1 MITLFLLEI
10 PHFKTNNK
18 KICEQ
23 NNLFDASLL
32 FLQSQPKSITMNIQ
46 DYVRRFT
53 ECLQIQ
59 RYSPSSIKNYNS
71 NLFQFLTMA
80 SHKFASAEEIELAAI
95 EKYIFWK
102 IKKDNISAS
111 HQRIILASI
120 AKFYELV
127 IEKRMNLK
135 HIYPQRKE
143 HKLPNDLTFY
153 EVKKLIEVTQN
164 LKHKSIIMLL
174 YSSGLR
180 LSEVINLKIAD
191 IDSNSMTITIRQAKG
206 KKDRQVMLSEHFLI
220 CLRQYYTQYKPSY
233 YLFEGQNKIQYSGRS
248 IQQIVKQSALKSGI
262 NKQISPNILR
272 RNFATHLLET
282 GTDIRSIQEL
292 LGHFHLNTTK
302 VYIQITDVSKNKIKS
317 PLDRL

>member
-1 MITLFLLEI
+1 MREI
-10 PHFKTNNK
+10 PDFNTKNK
-18 KICEQ
+18 KTCSQ
-23 NNLFDASLL
+23 TNLFDASLL

-46 DYVRRFT
+46 DYLQSFT
-53 ECLQIQ
+53 ERLQIQ

-71 NLFQFLTMA
+71 NLFQFLTIA
-80 SHKFASAEEIELAAI
+80 FHKYPSAEEIEIAAI

-127 IEKRMNLK
+127 IEKRINLK
-135 HIYPQRKE
+135 HLYPQRKE
-143 HKLPNDLTFY
+143 HKLPNYLTFD
-153 EVKKLIEVTQN
+153 EVKKLIEVTHN

-174 YSSGLR
+174 YSGGLR
-180 LSEVINLKIAD
+180 LSEVINLKITD

-220 CLRQYYTQYKPSY
+220 YLRQYYIQYKPSY
-233 YLFEGQNKIQYSGRS
+233 YLFEGQNSLQYSGRS
-248 IQQIVKQSALKSGI
+248 IQQIVKESATKSGI
-262 NKQISPNILR
+262 NKIVSPHVLR
-272 RNFATHLLET
+272 HSFATHLLEA
-282 GTDIRSIQEL
+282 GTDIRYIQEL
-292 LGHFHLNTTK
+292 LGHNHLKTT
-302 VYIQITDVSKNKIKS
+302 QIYTHISDVAKNKIKS

>member
-1 MITLFLLEI
+1 
-10 PHFKTNNK
+10 
-18 KICEQ
+18 
-23 NNLFDASLL
+23 
-32 FLQSQPKSITMNIQ
+32 MNIQ
-46 DYVRRFT
+46 DYLQNFT
-53 ECLQIQ
+53 ERLQIQ

-71 NLFQFLTMA
+71 NLFQFLTIA
-80 SHKFASAEEIELAAI
+80 SHKYASAEEIEIVAI

-127 IEKRMNLK
+127 IEKRINLK
-135 HIYPQRKE
+135 HLYPQRKE
-143 HKLPNDLTFY
+143 HKLPNYLTFD

-174 YSSGLR
+174 YSGGLR
-180 LSEVINLKIAD
+180 LSEVINLKITD

-220 CLRQYYTQYKPSY
+220 YLRQYYIKYKPSY
-233 YLFEGQNKIQYSGRS
+233 YLFEGQNSLQYSGRS
-248 IQQIVKQSALKSGI
+248 IQQIVKESATKSGI
-262 NKQISPNILR
+262 NKIVSPHVLR
-272 RNFATHLLET
+272 HSFATHLLEA
-282 GTDIRSIQEL
+282 GTDIRYIQEL
-292 LGHFHLNTTK
+292 LGHNHLKTT
-302 VYIQITDVSKNKIKS
+302 QIYTHISDVAKNKIKS